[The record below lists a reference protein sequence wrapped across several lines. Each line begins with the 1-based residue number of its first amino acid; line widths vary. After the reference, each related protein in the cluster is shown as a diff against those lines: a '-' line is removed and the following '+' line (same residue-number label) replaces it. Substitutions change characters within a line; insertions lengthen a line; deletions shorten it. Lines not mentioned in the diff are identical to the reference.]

1 MHTFI
6 YAYSPFMYSFKLV
19 LIYLSFIHAQIK
31 SENSFW
37 SKDMIRIRKVHQ
49 TLTKRHNEGG
59 EASRK
64 IR

>member
-1 MHTFI
+1 
-6 YAYSPFMYSFKLV
+6 MYSFKLV